1 LFHMKSI
8 LLYGPENSSKY
19 KKAMEL
25 ILPYSRSGLK
35 YKRKIEITLNGDIYY
50 YNISDVH
57 FEIDFELLGTNE
69 HGLWY
74 EFMNQIT
81 TIVQT
86 MELGIVLC
94 RNFHMIDTE
103 LLILFHTFMRNPKIH
118 FILCT
123 RHISFIPRHVKEIC
137 QIYTLKKEG
146 NELYGNEYK
155 TYCDKIVSE
164 FIPHWYSGSEKRE
177 LAKKICTLFENY
189 AHYTEKFNE
198 SYEYFNNHKNMKPVL
213 GAKLRGYPTKEDIES
228 SFTNS
233 INNLEKYM
241 NALAQE
247 ELYTKELEKQLR
259 PETDASVVV

>member
-1 LFHMKSI
+1 MKSI

-155 TYCDKIVSE
+155 TYCDKIVE
-164 FIPHWYSGSEKRE
+164 FIKTGEDLFLLRE
-177 LAKKICTLFENY
+177 LIYQLFTYNY
-189 AHYTEKFNE
+189 DIHLCLQYIHFEI
-198 SYEYFNNHKNMKPVL
+198 
-213 GAKLRGYPTKEDIES
+213 LRQARLPLATMDLVPIV
-228 SFTNS
+228 
-233 INNLEKYM
+233 EKY
-241 NALAQE
+241 N
-247 ELYTKELEKQLR
+247 TKYRSIYHLEHFCLTLKLKWNEGR
-259 PETDASVVV
+259 PL

>member
-1 LFHMKSI
+1 MKSI

-81 TIVQT
+81 TIVQS

-103 LLILFHTFMRNPKIH
+103 LLVLFHTFMRNPKIH

-123 RHISFIPRHVKEIC
+123 RYISFIPRHVKEIC

-146 NELYGNEYK
+146 NELYGNQYK
-155 TYCDKIVSE
+155 TYCDKIVE
-164 FIPHWYSGSEKRE
+164 FIKTGDDLFLLRE
-177 LAKKICTLFENY
+177 LIYQLFTYNY
-189 AHYTEKFNE
+189 DIHMCLQYIHFEI
-198 SYEYFNNHKNMKPVL
+198 
-213 GAKLRGYPTKEDIES
+213 LRQARLPLTTMDLVPIV
-228 SFTNS
+228 
-233 INNLEKYM
+233 EKY
-241 NALAQE
+241 N
-247 ELYTKELEKQLR
+247 TKYRSIYHLEHFCLTLKLKWNEGR
-259 PETDASVVV
+259 PL